1 MFCPETE
8 LDASDDLQVLEDLK
22 KRKKKVLA
30 HLFLKIEN
38 FENDSKPPIDAEST
52 IYYLVKVLPLTE
64 WSEIS
69 IKVVLCGQEDV
80 GSNPSSEYLFS
91 AKNGFMHRVK
101 FTI

>member
-1 MFCPETE
+1 M
-8 LDASDDLQVLEDLK
+8 
-22 KRKKKVLA
+22 
-30 HLFLKIEN
+30 FLKIEN
-38 FENDSKPPIDAEST
+38 LKNDLKPPIDAEST